1 MRVDG
6 AQLRCKVVG
15 EGGNLG
21 FTQPGRIEYAL
32 AGGRINTDAIDNVG
46 GVNSSDHEVNIK
58 ILLDSLVRAGEIDE
72 RERNELLT
80 EMTDAVTD
88 RVLYASYTQG
98 QAMSLALFQAAPMID
113 VHARLIRHLEQAGAL
128 KRRIEFLPDDDAIAE
143 RHNEHQ
149 GLTAPELAVVMA
161 YCKIDLYSR
170 LLESD
175 LPEDSH
181 LAHDLERYF
190 PSPLPERFREHMGEH
205 RLRREIIATVVANQL
220 VDRAGTTF
228 VFRLAEETGGSAP
241 ILARGFAVA
250 REVFDLR
257 SFWSDVE
264 ALDTRVDARIQLEML
279 VEARR
284 LAERSTR
291 RLVRASPRAI
301 DIAISTRYFQPGAR
315 MLAKALPE
323 VLEGDE
329 RERFDERTEDLESEG
344 VPGELARRVAA
355 MPSLLATFD
364 IVEVGRAIEREPE
377 TVMKSYFQLGS
388 RLELNLLREQI
399 LALPRENRWQALARA
414 ALRDDLNTLHRALT
428 QEVLSEASEREDSE
442 AAINAW
448 MGANAAA
455 LERCLGMLRDIKAA
469 RVYDTTTLPVALRE
483 IRNLIRGGILG
494 GSAGAESFTL
504 AG

>member
-1 MRVDG
+1 
-6 AQLRCKVVG
+6 
-15 EGGNLG
+15 
-21 FTQPGRIEYAL
+21 
-32 AGGRINTDAIDNVG
+32 
-46 GVNSSDHEVNIK
+46 
-58 ILLDSLVRAGEIDE
+58 
-72 RERNELLT
+72 
-80 EMTDAVTD
+80 
-88 RVLYASYTQG
+88 
-98 QAMSLALFQAAPMID
+98 
-113 VHARLIRHLEQAGAL
+113 
-128 KRRIEFLPDDDAIAE
+128 
-143 RHNEHQ
+143 
-149 GLTAPELAVVMA
+149 
-161 YCKIDLYSR
+161 
-170 LLESD
+170 
-175 LPEDSH
+175 
-181 LAHDLERYF
+181 
-190 PSPLPERFREHMGEH
+190 
-205 RLRREIIATVVANQL
+205 
-220 VDRAGTTF
+220 
-228 VFRLAEETGGSAP
+228 
-241 ILARGFAVA
+241 
-250 REVFDLR
+250 
-257 SFWSDVE
+257 
-264 ALDTRVDARIQLEML
+264 
-279 VEARR
+279 
-284 LAERSTR
+284 
-291 RLVRASPRAI
+291 
-301 DIAISTRYFQPGAR
+301 